1 MPEAPAAD
9 VLTIGEVIGLLRDE
23 FPDVTISKVRFLE
36 AQGMLHPARS
46 EAGYRQFD
54 RHDVDR
60 LRFILREQRDHF
72 LPLKVIKSRLTV
84 WERGE
89 EEAREEGGGADL
101 LGTEEGVVGRDDI
114 LRRSGLT
121 AAQLDSLIEHGIL
134 ERDRT
139 GDFPPEA
146 VTVAI
151 EARRLFAN
159 GLEARHLRSIRH
171 AAEREAD
178 ILVQLTAALARVR
191 SPEARQHMRTVA
203 TGTAESV
210 LAIHRSLLLAEV
222 RRLLES

>member
-1 MPEAPAAD
+1 MPEAPGGD
-9 VLTIGEVIGLLRDE
+9 VLTIGEVIKLLRDE

-54 RHDVDR
+54 RHDIER

-89 EEAREEGGGADL
+89 EETHEAGAETDL
-101 LGTEEGVVGRDDI
+101 LGTEDGVVGRDDV

-121 AAQLDSLIEHGIL
+121 AAQLDSLIEHGL
-134 ERDRT
+134 VERDPS

-146 VTVAI
+146 VTVAL

-178 ILVQLTAALARVR
+178 ILVQLTSALARVR
-191 SPEARQHMRTVA
+191 SPEARQHMRTLV
-203 TGTAESV
+203 TGSSESV
-210 LAIHRSLLLAEV
+210 LAIHRAILLAEV